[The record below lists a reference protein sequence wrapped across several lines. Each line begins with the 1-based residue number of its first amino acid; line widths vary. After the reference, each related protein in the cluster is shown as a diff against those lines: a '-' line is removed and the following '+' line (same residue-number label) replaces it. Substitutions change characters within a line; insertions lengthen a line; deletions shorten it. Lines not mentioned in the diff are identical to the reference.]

1 MKWNNNN
8 GDEIDETFESDDQG
22 DCDIV
27 HDDDSIMTA
36 IIIII
41 KINKVNEIM
50 SLITM
55 GKIVLLFI

>member
-1 MKWNNNN
+1 MAMKLM
-8 GDEIDETFESDDQG
+8 DFFYSDDQG

-41 KINKVNEIM
+41 KINIKLM
-50 SLITM
+50 TS
-55 GKIVLLFI
+55 